1 MKKQVIPTLIL
12 FSIFLISCNGGGF
25 SQKWKNDFKNECVKN
40 AKVNLSNR
48 DAMEY
53 CNCALGLVIG
63 EFGSVSAANKKL
75 LNMSLNDMMELME
88 PCRS

>member
-1 MKKQVIPTLIL
+1 MKKTIIIFL
-12 FSIFLISCNGGGF
+12 FSASLISCNGGGF

-40 AKVNLSNR
+40 AEVNLSTR
-48 DAMEY
+48 DAIEY

-63 EFGSVSAANKKL
+63 EFGSESAANKKM
-75 LNMSLNDMMELME
+75 LNMSYNDMRELME